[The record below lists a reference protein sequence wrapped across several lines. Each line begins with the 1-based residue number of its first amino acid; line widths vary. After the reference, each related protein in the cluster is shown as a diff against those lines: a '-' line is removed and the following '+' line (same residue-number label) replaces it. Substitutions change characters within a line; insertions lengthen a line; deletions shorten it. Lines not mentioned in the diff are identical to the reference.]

1 MHRSECRECFVIRGC
16 CKFPL
21 INVSDGMRCRNQDDS
36 MEFAG
41 FFEDTSPKSLWN
53 VKWPREDAM
62 LDYVLNREQ
71 LVEILEKRDAEVR
84 WLIRRAEGILR
95 VLDKEQEY
103 GELWIKLWTEER
115 EKNLALIEKY
125 EGKGRS
131 ILQAAEQEGEVTNE

>member
-1 MHRSECRECFVIRGC
+1 
-16 CKFPL
+16 
-21 INVSDGMRCRNQDDS
+21 MRCRNQDDS